1 MIKFK
6 FFHNNPITPLEEI
19 IETSNNFT
27 PTQERII
34 VINQNN
40 QNSLNGRYEQF
51 HNGIEISGSFTDFID
66 SMSLD
71 ELTSFSRGFLSTR
84 QLKEYIDSR
93 IYDLNFPDEELP
105 F

>member
-19 IETSNNFT
+19 TETFNNFT
-27 PTQERII
+27 PTRERII
-34 VINQNN
+34 VINQNG

-71 ELTSFSRGFLSTR
+71 ELRLFDRGLLTT
-84 QLKEYIDSR
+84 QLKEYINSR

>member
-34 VINQNN
+34 VINQKRLSKIMASP
-40 QNSLNGRYEQF
+40 QLN
-51 HNGIEISGSFTDFID
+51 
-66 SMSLD
+66 
-71 ELTSFSRGFLSTR
+71 LTPLLTGFVAM
-84 QLKEYIDSR
+84 IA
-93 IYDLNFPDEELP
+93 
-105 F
+105 

>member
-19 IETSNNFT
+19 IETFNNFT
-27 PTQERII
+27 PIRERII
-34 VINQNN
+34 VINQND

-51 HNGIEISGSFTDFID
+51 HNSIEISGSFTDFID

-71 ELTSFSRGFLSTR
+71 ELRLFDRGLLTT
-84 QLKEYIDSR
+84 QLKEYINSR